1 MNFQDPTWS
10 INALL
15 RISTTTIK
23 LECTKGG
30 GGWGV
35 LFWPK
40 TLGYLWSIFAK
51 HIYSTVWL
59 TLDDIPEILSFQ
71 TVYDMTITLNCMLPK
86 IDQACWGKGWCNK
99 NLPAGGIWWCELWIL
114 KWYGMFPASRVSH
127 SAGTFAT
134 ISLTCCHYSN
144 CLNSS

>member
-1 MNFQDPTWS
+1 
-10 INALL
+10 LL

-30 GGWGV
+30 GGWGG

-86 IDQACWGKGWCNK
+86 IDQACWGEGLVQQKLARRRDLNFETIRNVPLLASFTLCWHFCN
-99 NLPAGGIWWCELWIL
+99 NIVDLL
-114 KWYGMFPASRVSH
+114 
-127 SAGTFAT
+127 
-134 ISLTCCHYSN
+134 SLQQ
-144 CLNSS
+144 LFK